1 MEKKIIIDNKTVAI
15 EDTKV
20 TFGAINAV
28 TPPFAKWIF
37 RSTLILTSVVSFWI
51 ASTGLVSEANK
62 LEIVLALKGLDLL
75 VFGFSKMFGI
85 TIDESK

>member
-1 MEKKIIIDNKTVAI
+1 MNKVLVNNKAVPL
-15 EDTKV
+15 EETKV
-20 TFGAINAV
+20 TFGAINAT
-28 TPPFAKWIF
+28 TPNWAKWLF
-37 RSTLILTSVVSFWI
+37 RGTLILTSVVSFWI